1 MYVLK
6 RATRK
11 DETAFDIGRD
21 RVRGSRETRMSS
33 GGGPG
38 EVTEAQRAR
47 AAANKAAALARR
59 AALENQRRPPPLP
72 PPPPRP
78 SSPRASSHF
87 VPKASA
93 LRPGAAA
100 GKNARGASTAS
111 TAVSPERVRRLN
123 FLPSRDAGTFVLLW
137 VQSAQRARHNESLE
151 FAAQRAVAI
160 NKPLVAA
167 FAGTGAFPWANERHL
182 AFMYDGLCEMR
193 LNLETQRNI
202 QLLAFVGDPGEVIS
216 AASANAAEV
225 VVDGGYT
232 RVLREWR
239 RALAAR
245 AACAVWEV
253 ESEVVAPVYAPNGSI
268 HRAEKAAA
276 TLRAKIWP
284 RLETLASAELVPT
297 PLAPEAQARAATK
310 DAALALVAGEA
321 GAALRTVANRSEP
334 FPFPALPLHL
344 GTDACLDALDAA
356 SPSGP
361 VVDRSVRRCDG
372 YHRGGEAEAH
382 RKLEHFL
389 AARLDRYAAHRNDP
403 GLGLQSHLSPHVHY
417 GQISVVYL
425 TYRAL
430 RVAREG
436 SLAREREQGN
446 RNDGGGLPEAS
457 SPYRPELVPSPALR
471 RGVDKYL
478 DELVIRRELAVNF
491 VLHEPRYDRYEG
503 VPQWARRSLAEHA
516 GDARKHV
523 YTLEQ
528 FEACRT
534 HDALWNACQREIVVS
549 GKMHNYVRMFWCKKI
564 LEWSASPEEAWRI
577 AIHLNNKYGLDG
589 RDPVSYT
596 GVGWCFGLHDRPF
609 PEADVTGATRRMSEN
624 GMRGKFRDGVEAY
637 ARKWGEPGDRAGSN
651 PGAKRRA
658 SSAAADSATPNHA
671 ANAGGRQMRLK
682 EMFGKRP
689 RMR

>member
-1 MYVLK
+1 MP
-6 RATRK
+6 
-11 DETAFDIGRD
+11 E
-21 RVRGSRETRMSS
+21 
-33 GGGPG
+33 
-38 EVTEAQRAR
+38 
-47 AAANKAAALARR
+47 
-59 AALENQRRPPPLP
+59 
-72 PPPPRP
+72 
-78 SSPRASSHF
+78 
-87 VPKASA
+87 ASA

-100 GKNARGASTAS
+100 GKNARGAFSAA
-111 TAVSPERVRRLN
+111 AVSPERVRRLN

-151 FAAQRAVAI
+151 FAAQRAVATR
-160 NKPLVAA
+160 KPLVAA

-193 LNLETQRNI
+193 LTLETQRNI
-202 QLLAFVGDPGEVIS
+202 QLLGFVGDPGEVIS
-216 AASANAAEV
+216 AASASERRGGGRRRRIHPRPARMAA
-225 VVDGGYT
+225 
-232 RVLREWR
+232 LS
-239 RALAAR
+239 LAAR

-268 HRAEKAAA
+268 HRMEKTAA

-297 PLAPEAQARAATK
+297 PLAPETQARAATK
-310 DAALALVAGEA
+310 DAALALVAGDA
-321 GAALRTVANRSEP
+321 GGGAATPAAASVVANRSEP

-344 GTDACLDALDAA
+344 GADACLDALDAA

-382 RKLEHFL
+382 TE
-389 AARLDRYAAHRNDP
+389 AGDVP
-403 GLGLQSHLSPHVHY
+403 GLATGPVRVAPQRPRAGFAVPPESA
-417 GQISVVYL
+417 
-425 TYRAL
+425 RAL
-430 RVAREG
+430 WADLRGLVPRPARG
-436 SLAREREQGN
+436 ARGRAGT
-446 RNDGGGLPEAS
+446 RTRAASNDGAPPGGVVLDTAPRLP
-457 SPYRPELVPSPALR
+457 PSPAPR

-528 FEACRT
+528 FEKCRT

-637 ARKWGEPGDRAGSN
+637 ARSRAS
-651 PGAKRRA
+651 PATARARTTAAKRRA
-658 SSAAADSATPNHA
+658 CSAAADPATPNHA

-682 EMFGKRP
+682 EMFGKCP
-689 RMR
+689 RMRARDRLFESSYCTA

>member
-1 MYVLK
+1 
-6 RATRK
+6 
-11 DETAFDIGRD
+11 
-21 RVRGSRETRMSS
+21 MSS

-38 EVTEAQRAR
+38 EVTEAQRQR

-59 AALENQRRPPPLP
+59 AALGDARRPLP
-72 PPPPRP
+72 PPPPP
-78 SSPRASSHF
+78 PPGSPRASSHF

-93 LRPGAAA
+93 LRPGAVAA
-100 GKNARGASTAS
+100 VRGSPATTA
-111 TAVSPERVRRLN
+111 AVSADRVRRLN
-123 FLPSRDAGTFVLLW
+123 FLPSKDAGTFVLLW

-151 FAAQRAVAI
+151 FAAQRAVALR
-160 NKPLVAA
+160 KPLVAT

-193 LNLETQRNI
+193 ASLETHRGI
-202 QLLAFVGDPGEVIS
+202 QLLGFCGDPGEVIS

-232 RVLREWR
+232 RILREWR
-239 RALAAR
+239 RAVATS
-245 AACAVWEV
+245 AACAMWEV

-276 TLRAKIWP
+276 TLRPKIWP

-297 PLAPEAQARAATK
+297 PLAPELQARASTRSGAV
-310 DAALALVAGEA
+310 ALVAGDDDA
-321 GAALRTVANRSEP
+321 VGTPS

-344 GTDACLDALDAA
+344 GADACMDALDAA

-382 RKLEHFL
+382 RKLETFL
-389 AARLDRYAAHRNDP
+389 TKRLDRYAAHRNDP
-403 GLGLQSHLSPHVHY
+403 GLGLQSHLSPYVHY
-417 GQISVVYL
+417 GQISVIYL

-430 RVAREG
+430 CVARGDPRESG
-436 SLAREREQGN
+436 SSG
-446 RNDGGGLPEAS
+446 RNESAPRDAPDRP
-457 SPYRPELVPSPALR
+457 SPPPSPALR

-534 HDALWNACQREIVVS
+534 HDAFWNACQREIVVS

-564 LEWSASPEEAWRI
+564 LEWSTSPEEAWRI

-624 GMRGKFRDGVEAY
+624 GMRGKFREGIEAY
-637 ARKWGEPGDRAGSN
+637 ARKWGEPRDRAGSN

-658 SSAAADSATPNHA
+658 SSATADPATPIHGA

-689 RMR
+689 RMH

>member
-1 MYVLK
+1 
-6 RATRK
+6 
-11 DETAFDIGRD
+11 
-21 RVRGSRETRMSS
+21 MSS

-38 EVTEAQRAR
+38 EVTEAQRQR

-59 AALENQRRPPPLP
+59 AALGDARRPLP
-72 PPPPRP
+72 PPPPP
-78 SSPRASSHF
+78 PPGSPRASSHF

-93 LRPGAAA
+93 LRPGAVAA
-100 GKNARGASTAS
+100 VRGSPATTA
-111 TAVSPERVRRLN
+111 AVSADRVRRLN
-123 FLPSRDAGTFVLLW
+123 FLPSKDAGTFVLLW

-151 FAAQRAVAI
+151 FAAQRAVALR
-160 NKPLVAA
+160 KPLVAT

-193 LNLETQRNI
+193 ASLETHRGI
-202 QLLAFVGDPGEVIS
+202 QLLGFCGDPGEVIS

-232 RVLREWR
+232 RILREWR
-239 RALAAR
+239 RAVATS
-245 AACAVWEV
+245 AACAMWEV

-276 TLRAKIWP
+276 TLRPKIWP

-297 PLAPEAQARAATK
+297 PLAPELQARASTRAG
-310 DAALALVAGEA
+310 AVALVAGDDDA
-321 GAALRTVANRSEP
+321 VGTPS

-344 GTDACLDALDAA
+344 GADACMDALDAA

-382 RKLEHFL
+382 RKLETFL
-389 AARLDRYAAHRNDP
+389 TKRLDRYAAHRNDP
-403 GLGLQSHLSPHVHY
+403 GLGLQSHLSPYVHY
-417 GQISVVYL
+417 GQISVIYL

-430 RVAREG
+430 CVARGDPRESG
-436 SLAREREQGN
+436 SSG
-446 RNDGGGLPEAS
+446 RNESAPRDAPDRP
-457 SPYRPELVPSPALR
+457 SPPPSPALR

-534 HDALWNACQREIVVS
+534 HDAFWNACQREIVVS

-564 LEWSASPEEAWRI
+564 LEWSTSPEEAWRI

-624 GMRGKFRDGVEAY
+624 GMRGKFREGIEAY
-637 ARKWGEPGDRAGSN
+637 ARKWGEPRDRAGSN

-658 SSAAADSATPNHA
+658 SSATADPATPIHGA

-689 RMR
+689 RMH

>member
-1 MYVLK
+1 
-6 RATRK
+6 
-11 DETAFDIGRD
+11 
-21 RVRGSRETRMSS
+21 MSS

-38 EVTEAQRAR
+38 EVTEAQRQR

-59 AALENQRRPPPLP
+59 AALGDARRPLP
-72 PPPPRP
+72 PPPPP
-78 SSPRASSHF
+78 PPGSPRASSHF

-93 LRPGAAA
+93 LRPGAVAA
-100 GKNARGASTAS
+100 VRGSPATTA
-111 TAVSPERVRRLN
+111 AVSADRVRRLN
-123 FLPSRDAGTFVLLW
+123 FLPSKDAGTFVLLW

-151 FAAQRAVAI
+151 FAAQRAVALR
-160 NKPLVAA
+160 KPLVAT

-193 LNLETQRNI
+193 ASLETHRGI
-202 QLLAFVGDPGEVIS
+202 QLLGFCGDPGEVIS

-232 RVLREWR
+232 RILREWR
-239 RALAAR
+239 RAVATS
-245 AACAVWEV
+245 AACAMWEV

-276 TLRAKIWP
+276 TLRPKIWP

-297 PLAPEAQARAATK
+297 PLAPELQARASTRAG
-310 DAALALVAGEA
+310 AVALVAGDDD
-321 GAALRTVANRSEP
+321 ALGTPS

-344 GTDACLDALDAA
+344 GADACMDALDAA

-382 RKLEHFL
+382 RKLETFL
-389 AARLDRYAAHRNDP
+389 TKRLDRYAAHRNDP
-403 GLGLQSHLSPHVHY
+403 GLGLQSHLSPYVHY
-417 GQISVVYL
+417 GQISVIYL

-430 RVAREG
+430 CVARGDPRESG
-436 SLAREREQGN
+436 SSG
-446 RNDGGGLPEAS
+446 RNESAPRDAPDRP
-457 SPYRPELVPSPALR
+457 SPPPSPALR

-534 HDALWNACQREIVVS
+534 HDAFWNACQREIVVS

-564 LEWSASPEEAWRI
+564 LEWSTSPEEAWRI

-624 GMRGKFRDGVEAY
+624 GMRGKFREGIEAY
-637 ARKWGEPGDRAGSN
+637 ARKWGEPRDRAGSN

-658 SSAAADSATPNHA
+658 SSATADPATPIHGA

-689 RMR
+689 RMH

>member
-1 MYVLK
+1 M
-6 RATRK
+6 A
-11 DETAFDIGRD
+11 
-21 RVRGSRETRMSS
+21 S
-33 GGGPG
+33 GGGPV

-59 AALENQRRPPPLP
+59 AALGNQRRPLP
-72 PPPPRP
+72 PPPPPPP

-87 VPKASA
+87 VPNAPA
-93 LRPGAAA
+93 LGAGAPRA
-100 GKNARGASTAS
+100 GCGPSTTA
-111 TAVSPERVRRLN
+111 AVSPDRVRRLN

-151 FAAQRAVAI
+151 FAAQRAVALK
-160 NKPLVAA
+160 KPLVAA

-193 LNLETQRNI
+193 ASLETHRSI
-202 QLLAFVGDPGEVIS
+202 QLLGFCGDPGEVI
-216 AASANAAEV
+216 ARASANAAEV

-239 RALAAR
+239 RAVAKS

-253 ESEVVAPVYAPNGSI
+253 ESEVVAPVYAPNGSA

-276 TLRAKIWP
+276 TLRPKIWP
-284 RLETLASAELVPT
+284 RLETLAAAELVPT
-297 PLAPEAQARAATK
+297 PLPPETQARAATR
-310 DAALALVAGEA
+310 DDALAFLTSAPGDRDTSDV
-321 GAALRTVANRSEP
+321 

-344 GTDACLDALDAA
+344 GADACLDALDAA

-382 RKLEHFL
+382 RKLETFL
-389 AARLDRYAAHRNDP
+389 AKRLDRYAAHRNDP

-417 GQISVVYL
+417 GQISVIYIA
-425 TYRAL
+425 YRAL

-436 SLAREREQGN
+436 PREPTMRSTQNESAP
-446 RNDGGGLPEAS
+446 PEAS
-457 SPYRPELVPSPALR
+457 YRPSAPPSPALR

-503 VPQWARRSLAEHA
+503 VPRWARDSLAEHA

-528 FEACRT
+528 FEQCRT

-577 AIHLNNKYGLDG
+577 AVHLNNKYGLDG

-624 GMRGKFRDGVEAY
+624 GMRGKFRDGVDAY
-637 ARKWGEPGDRAGSN
+637 LRKWGEPGDRAGSN
-651 PGAKRRA
+651 PGAYKRRA
-658 SSAAADSATPNHA
+658 SSAAADPATPKHAA

-689 RMR
+689 RTD

>member
-1 MYVLK
+1 
-6 RATRK
+6 
-11 DETAFDIGRD
+11 
-21 RVRGSRETRMSS
+21 
-33 GGGPG
+33 
-38 EVTEAQRAR
+38 
-47 AAANKAAALARR
+47 
-59 AALENQRRPPPLP
+59 
-72 PPPPRP
+72 
-78 SSPRASSHF
+78 
-87 VPKASA
+87 
-93 LRPGAAA
+93 
-100 GKNARGASTAS
+100 
-111 TAVSPERVRRLN
+111 
-123 FLPSRDAGTFVLLW
+123 
-137 VQSAQRARHNESLE
+137 
-151 FAAQRAVAI
+151 
-160 NKPLVAA
+160 
-167 FAGTGAFPWANERHL
+167 
-182 AFMYDGLCEMR
+182 
-193 LNLETQRNI
+193 
-202 QLLAFVGDPGEVIS
+202 
-216 AASANAAEV
+216 
-225 VVDGGYT
+225 
-232 RVLREWR
+232 
-239 RALAAR
+239 
-245 AACAVWEV
+245 
-253 ESEVVAPVYAPNGSI
+253 
-268 HRAEKAAA
+268 
-276 TLRAKIWP
+276 
-284 RLETLASAELVPT
+284 
-297 PLAPEAQARAATK
+297 
-310 DAALALVAGEA
+310 
-321 GAALRTVANRSEP
+321 
-334 FPFPALPLHL
+334 
-344 GTDACLDALDAA
+344 
-356 SPSGP
+356 

-382 RKLEHFL
+382 RKLETFL

-436 SLAREREQGN
+436 AREREQGN
-446 RNDGGGLPEAS
+446 RNDGAPPEAS
-457 SPYRPELVPSPALR
+457 SPYRPSLPPSLALR

-624 GMRGKFRDGVEAY
+624 GMRGKFRDGVAAY

-658 SSAAADSATPNHA
+658 SSAAADPATPTHA

>member
-1 MYVLK
+1 MSTSDGPK
-6 RATRK
+6 R
-11 DETAFDIGRD
+11 
-21 RVRGSRETRMSS
+21 
-33 GGGPG
+33 

-59 AALENQRRPPPLP
+59 AALGNERRPLP
-72 PPPPRP
+72 PPPPP
-78 SSPRASSHF
+78 PPGSPCASSHF

-93 LRPGAAA
+93 LRPGAA
-100 GKNARGASTAS
+100 
-111 TAVSPERVRRLN
+111 TAVRGSSATAATISPDRVRRLN
-123 FLPSRDAGTFVLLW
+123 FLPSRDAGSFVLLW

-151 FAAQRAVAI
+151 YAAQRAVALK
-160 NKPLVAA
+160 KPLVAA

-193 LNLETQRNI
+193 ASLETHRGV
-202 QLLAFVGDPGEVIS
+202 QLLGFCGDPGEVIS
-216 AASANAAEV
+216 AAAANAAEV

-232 RVLREWR
+232 RILREWR
-239 RALAAR
+239 RAVAAS

-284 RLETLASAELVPT
+284 RLETLASAELAPT
-297 PLAPEAQARAATK
+297 PLAPDAQARAETP
-310 DAALALVAGEA
+310 DGALALVAGDA
-321 GAALRTVANRSEP
+321 DAVGKPS

-344 GTDACLDALDAA
+344 GADACLDALDAA

-382 RKLEHFL
+382 QKLETFL
-389 AARLDRYAAHRNDP
+389 TKRLDQYAARRNDP

-417 GQISVVYL
+417 GQISVIYL

-430 RVAREG
+430 CVARGDPREPG
-436 SLAREREQGN
+436 SGRDESAPP
-446 RNDGGGLPEAS
+446 DS
-457 SPYRPELVPSPALR
+457 SYRPSPPPSPALR

-503 VPQWARRSLAEHA
+503 VPRWARDSLAEHA

-528 FEACRT
+528 FEQCRT

-624 GMRGKFRDGVEAY
+624 GMRGKFREGIEAY
-637 ARKWGEPGDRAGSN
+637 ARKWGEPRDRAGSN

-658 SSAAADSATPNHA
+658 SSATADPATPIHGA

-689 RMR
+689 RMH

>member
-1 MYVLK
+1 
-6 RATRK
+6 
-11 DETAFDIGRD
+11 
-21 RVRGSRETRMSS
+21 MSS

-38 EVTEAQRAR
+38 EVTEAQRQR

-59 AALENQRRPPPLP
+59 AALGDARRPLP
-72 PPPPRP
+72 PPPPP
-78 SSPRASSHF
+78 PPGSPRASSHF

-93 LRPGAAA
+93 LRPGAVAA
-100 GKNARGASTAS
+100 VRGSPATTA
-111 TAVSPERVRRLN
+111 AVSADRVRRLN
-123 FLPSRDAGTFVLLW
+123 FLPSKDAGTFVLLW

-151 FAAQRAVAI
+151 FAAQRAVALR
-160 NKPLVAA
+160 KPLVAT

-193 LNLETQRNI
+193 ASLETHRGI
-202 QLLAFVGDPGEVIS
+202 QLLGFCGDPGEVIS

-232 RVLREWR
+232 RILREWR
-239 RALAAR
+239 RAVATS
-245 AACAVWEV
+245 AACAMWEV

-276 TLRAKIWP
+276 TLRPKIWP

-297 PLAPEAQARAATK
+297 PLAPELQARASTRAG
-310 DAALALVAGEA
+310 AVALVAGDDDA
-321 GAALRTVANRSEP
+321 VGTPS

-344 GTDACLDALDAA
+344 GADACMDALDAA

-382 RKLEHFL
+382 RKLETFL
-389 AARLDRYAAHRNDP
+389 TKRLDRYAAHRNDP
-403 GLGLQSHLSPHVHY
+403 GLGLQSHLSPYVHY
-417 GQISVVYL
+417 GQISVIYL

-430 RVAREG
+430 CVARGDPRESG
-436 SLAREREQGN
+436 SSG
-446 RNDGGGLPEAS
+446 RNESAPPEAS
-457 SPYRPELVPSPALR
+457 YRPSAPPSPALR

-534 HDALWNACQREIVVS
+534 HDAFWNACQREIVVS

-564 LEWSASPEEAWRI
+564 LEWSTSPEEAWRI

-624 GMRGKFRDGVEAY
+624 GMRGKFREGIEAY
-637 ARKWGEPGDRAGSN
+637 ARKWGEPRDRAGSN

-658 SSAAADSATPNHA
+658 SSATADPATPIHGA

-689 RMR
+689 RMH

>member
-1 MYVLK
+1 
-6 RATRK
+6 
-11 DETAFDIGRD
+11 
-21 RVRGSRETRMSS
+21 MSS

-38 EVTEAQRAR
+38 EVTEAQRQR

-59 AALENQRRPPPLP
+59 AALGDARRPLP
-72 PPPPRP
+72 PPPPP
-78 SSPRASSHF
+78 PPGSPRASSHF

-93 LRPGAAA
+93 LRPGAVAA
-100 GKNARGASTAS
+100 VRGSPATTA
-111 TAVSPERVRRLN
+111 AVSADRVRRLN
-123 FLPSRDAGTFVLLW
+123 FLPSKDAGTFVLLW

-151 FAAQRAVAI
+151 FAAQRAVALR
-160 NKPLVAA
+160 KPLVAT

-193 LNLETQRNI
+193 ASLETHRGI
-202 QLLAFVGDPGEVIS
+202 QLLGFCGDPGEVIS

-232 RVLREWR
+232 RILREWR
-239 RALAAR
+239 RAVATS
-245 AACAVWEV
+245 AACAMWEV

-276 TLRAKIWP
+276 TLRPKIWP

-297 PLAPEAQARAATK
+297 PLAPELQARASTRAG
-310 DAALALVAGEA
+310 AAALVAGDDDA
-321 GAALRTVANRSEP
+321 VGTPS

-344 GTDACLDALDAA
+344 GADACMDALDAA

-382 RKLEHFL
+382 RKLETFL
-389 AARLDRYAAHRNDP
+389 TKRLDRYAAHRNDP
-403 GLGLQSHLSPHVHY
+403 GLGLQSHLSPYVHY
-417 GQISVVYL
+417 GQISVIYL

-430 RVAREG
+430 CVARGDPRESG
-436 SLAREREQGN
+436 SSG
-446 RNDGGGLPEAS
+446 RNESAPRDAPDRP
-457 SPYRPELVPSPALR
+457 SPPPSPALR

-534 HDALWNACQREIVVS
+534 HDAFWNACQREIVVS

-564 LEWSASPEEAWRI
+564 LEWSTSPEEAWRI

-624 GMRGKFRDGVEAY
+624 GMRGKFREGIEAY
-637 ARKWGEPGDRAGSN
+637 ARKWGEPRDRAGSN

-658 SSAAADSATPNHA
+658 SSATADPATPIHGA

-689 RMR
+689 RMH

>member
-1 MYVLK
+1 
-6 RATRK
+6 
-11 DETAFDIGRD
+11 
-21 RVRGSRETRMSS
+21 MSS

-87 VPKASA
+87 VPEASA

-100 GKNARGASTAS
+100 GKNARGAFSDA
-111 TAVSPERVRRLN
+111 AVSPERVRRLN

-151 FAAQRAVAI
+151 FAAQRAVATR
-160 NKPLVAA
+160 KPLVAA

-193 LNLETQRNI
+193 LTLETQRNI
-202 QLLAFVGDPGEVIS
+202 QLLGFVGDPGEVIS

-268 HRAEKAAA
+268 HRLEKTAA

-297 PLAPEAQARAATK
+297 PLAPETQARAASK

-321 GAALRTVANRSEP
+321 GAGAATAAAASVVANRSEP

-344 GTDACLDALDAA
+344 GADACLDALDAA

-382 RKLEHFL
+382 RKLETFL
-389 AARLDRYAAHRNDP
+389 ASRLDRYASHRNDP

-436 SLAREREQGN
+436 AREREQGN
-446 RNDGGGLPEAS
+446 RNDGAPPEAS
-457 SPYRPELVPSPALR
+457 SPYRPSPPPSPALR

-528 FEACRT
+528 FEKCRT
-534 HDALWNACQREIVVS
+534 HNALWNACQREIVVS

-682 EMFGKRP
+682 EMFGKCP

>member
-1 MYVLK
+1 
-6 RATRK
+6 
-11 DETAFDIGRD
+11 
-21 RVRGSRETRMSS
+21 MSS

-38 EVTEAQRAR
+38 EVTEAQRQR

-59 AALENQRRPPPLP
+59 AALGDARRPLP
-72 PPPPRP
+72 PPPPP
-78 SSPRASSHF
+78 PPGSPRASSHF

-93 LRPGAAA
+93 LRPGAVAA
-100 GKNARGASTAS
+100 VRGSPATTA
-111 TAVSPERVRRLN
+111 AVSADRVRRLN
-123 FLPSRDAGTFVLLW
+123 FLPSKDAGTFVLLW

-151 FAAQRAVAI
+151 FAAQRAVALR
-160 NKPLVAA
+160 KPLVAT

-193 LNLETQRNI
+193 LTLETQRNI
-202 QLLAFVGDPGEVIS
+202 QLLGFVGDPGEVIS

-268 HRAEKAAA
+268 HRLEKTAA

-297 PLAPEAQARAATK
+297 PLAPELQARASTRAG
-310 DAALALVAGEA
+310 AVALVAGDDD
-321 GAALRTVANRSEP
+321 ALGTPS

-344 GTDACLDALDAA
+344 GADACMDALDAA

-382 RKLEHFL
+382 RKLETFL
-389 AARLDRYAAHRNDP
+389 TKRLDRYAAHRHDP
-403 GLGLQSHLSPHVHY
+403 GLGLQSHLSPYVHY
-417 GQISVVYL
+417 GQISVIYL

-430 RVAREG
+430 CVARGDPRESG
-436 SLAREREQGN
+436 SSG
-446 RNDGGGLPEAS
+446 RNESAPRDAPDRP
-457 SPYRPELVPSPALR
+457 SPPPSPALR

-534 HDALWNACQREIVVS
+534 HDAFWNACQREIVVS

-564 LEWSASPEEAWRI
+564 LEWSTSPEEAWRI

-624 GMRGKFRDGVEAY
+624 GMRGKFREGIEAY
-637 ARKWGEPGDRAGSN
+637 ARKWGEPRDRAGSN

-658 SSAAADSATPNHA
+658 SSATADPATPIHGA

-689 RMR
+689 RMH

>member
-1 MYVLK
+1 M
-6 RATRK
+6 
-11 DETAFDIGRD
+11 
-21 RVRGSRETRMSS
+21 
-33 GGGPG
+33 
-38 EVTEAQRAR
+38 TEAQRAR

-87 VPKASA
+87 VPEASA

-100 GKNARGASTAS
+100 GKNARGAFSDA
-111 TAVSPERVRRLN
+111 AVSPERVRRLN

-151 FAAQRAVAI
+151 FAAQRAVATR
-160 NKPLVAA
+160 KPLVAA

-193 LNLETQRNI
+193 LTLETQRNI
-202 QLLAFVGDPGEVIS
+202 QLLGFVGDPGEVIS

-253 ESEVVAPVYAPNGSI
+253 ESEVVAPVYAPNGSA

-276 TLRAKIWP
+276 TLRPKIWP
-284 RLETLASAELVPT
+284 RLETLAAAELVPT
-297 PLAPEAQARAATK
+297 PLAPETQARAATR
-310 DAALALVAGEA
+310 DDALALLAPSDQETSSDV
-321 GAALRTVANRSEP
+321 
-334 FPFPALPLHL
+334 FPFPPLPLHL
-344 GTDACLDALDAA
+344 GADACLDALDAA

-382 RKLEHFL
+382 RKLETFL
-389 AARLDRYAAHRNDP
+389 ASRLDRYASHRNDP

-436 SLAREREQGN
+436 AREREQGN
-446 RNDGGGLPEAS
+446 RNDGAPPKAS
-457 SPYRPELVPSPALR
+457 SSYRPSPPPSPALR

-658 SSAAADSATPNHA
+658 SSVAADPATPNHA

-682 EMFGKRP
+682 EMFGKCP

>member
-1 MYVLK
+1 
-6 RATRK
+6 
-11 DETAFDIGRD
+11 
-21 RVRGSRETRMSS
+21 MSS

-38 EVTEAQRAR
+38 EVTEAQRQR

-59 AALENQRRPPPLP
+59 AALGDARRPLP
-72 PPPPRP
+72 PPPPP
-78 SSPRASSHF
+78 PPGSPRASSHF

-93 LRPGAAA
+93 LRPGAVAA
-100 GKNARGASTAS
+100 VRGSPATTA
-111 TAVSPERVRRLN
+111 AVSADRVRRLN
-123 FLPSRDAGTFVLLW
+123 FLPSKDAGTFVLLW

-151 FAAQRAVAI
+151 FAAQRAVALR
-160 NKPLVAA
+160 KPLVAT

-193 LNLETQRNI
+193 ASLETHRGI
-202 QLLAFVGDPGEVIS
+202 QLLGFCGDPGEVIS

-232 RVLREWR
+232 RILREWR
-239 RALAAR
+239 RAVATS
-245 AACAVWEV
+245 AACAMWEV

-268 HRAEKAAA
+268 HRPEKAAA
-276 TLRAKIWP
+276 TLRPKIWP

-297 PLAPEAQARAATK
+297 PLAPELQARASTRAG
-310 DAALALVAGEA
+310 AVALVAGDDDA
-321 GAALRTVANRSEP
+321 VGTPS

-344 GTDACLDALDAA
+344 GADACMDALDAA

-382 RKLEHFL
+382 RKLETFL
-389 AARLDRYAAHRNDP
+389 TKRLDRYAAHRNDP
-403 GLGLQSHLSPHVHY
+403 GLGLQSHLSPYVHY
-417 GQISVVYL
+417 GQISVIYL

-430 RVAREG
+430 CVARGDPRESG
-436 SLAREREQGN
+436 SSG
-446 RNDGGGLPEAS
+446 RNESAPRDAPDRP
-457 SPYRPELVPSPALR
+457 SPPPSPALR

-534 HDALWNACQREIVVS
+534 HDAFWNACQREIVVS

-564 LEWSASPEEAWRI
+564 LEWSTSPEEAWRI

-624 GMRGKFRDGVEAY
+624 GMRGKFREGIEAY
-637 ARKWGEPGDRAGSN
+637 ARKWGEPRDRAGSN

-658 SSAAADSATPNHA
+658 SSATADPATPIHGA

-689 RMR
+689 RMH

>member
-1 MYVLK
+1 
-6 RATRK
+6 
-11 DETAFDIGRD
+11 
-21 RVRGSRETRMSS
+21 MSS

-38 EVTEAQRAR
+38 EVTEAQRQR

-59 AALENQRRPPPLP
+59 AALGDARRPLP
-72 PPPPRP
+72 PPPPP
-78 SSPRASSHF
+78 PPGSPRASSHF

-93 LRPGAAA
+93 LRPGAVAA
-100 GKNARGASTAS
+100 VRGSPATTA
-111 TAVSPERVRRLN
+111 AVSADRVRRLN
-123 FLPSRDAGTFVLLW
+123 FLPSKDAGTFVLLW

-151 FAAQRAVAI
+151 FAAQRAVALR
-160 NKPLVAA
+160 KPLVAT

-193 LNLETQRNI
+193 ASLETHRGI
-202 QLLAFVGDPGEVIS
+202 QLLGFCGDPGEVIS

-232 RVLREWR
+232 RILREWR
-239 RALAAR
+239 RAVATS
-245 AACAVWEV
+245 AACAMWEV

-276 TLRAKIWP
+276 TLRPKIWP

-297 PLAPEAQARAATK
+297 PLAPELQARASTRAG
-310 DAALALVAGEA
+310 AVALVAGDDD
-321 GAALRTVANRSEP
+321 ALGTPS

-344 GTDACLDALDAA
+344 GADACMDALDAA

-382 RKLEHFL
+382 RKLETFL
-389 AARLDRYAAHRNDP
+389 TKRLDRYAAHRNDP
-403 GLGLQSHLSPHVHY
+403 GLGLQSHLSPYVHY
-417 GQISVVYL
+417 GQISVIYL

-430 RVAREG
+430 CVARGDPRESG
-436 SLAREREQGN
+436 SSG
-446 RNDGGGLPEAS
+446 RNESAPRDAPDRP
-457 SPYRPELVPSPALR
+457 SPLPSPALR

-534 HDALWNACQREIVVS
+534 HDAFWNACQREIVVS

-564 LEWSASPEEAWRI
+564 LEWSTSPEEAWRI

-624 GMRGKFRDGVEAY
+624 GMRGKFREGIEAY
-637 ARKWGEPGDRAGSN
+637 ARKWGEPRDRAGSN

-658 SSAAADSATPNHA
+658 SSATADPATPIHGA

-689 RMR
+689 RMH